1 MTNQKTTEQRNSQS
15 LALDE
20 WNSLEIVSFM
30 NKEDETIAVSIQKAL
45 PTIALAIDAIVAK
58 WITGGRVFVIGAG
71 TSGRLGVVDAVEL
84 GPTFSIEKERWT
96 SILSGGYEAMW
107 TSLEETEDDEQHIL
121 TALRSHSFSSNDVLI
136 GVTASGSTPFVLSAI
151 QYAKEINA
159 TTIGISN
166 NEHSL
171 LSSICD
177 YGIEAVTG
185 PEVIRGS
192 TRLKAGTAQKMI
204 LNMLS
209 TASMVRLGKVYSN
222 EMVDM
227 RLINSKLVKR
237 AIDSLTNL
245 TEITEL
251 EATKILEENDYDLKT
266 ALFRAL
272 TDSTKEDAFRYIAE
286 AEGHIKK
293 AVQLYF
299 SKKIKN

>member
-1 MTNQKTTEQRNSQS
+1 MTNKKTTEQRNSLS

-20 WNSLEIVSFM
+20 WSSYEIVAFM
-30 NKEDETIAVSIQKAL
+30 NEEDETIAKSVQKAL
-45 PTIALAIDAIVAK
+45 PTIALAIEAIVAK
-58 WITGGRVFVIGAG
+58 WQEGGRIFVIGAG

-84 GPTFSIEKERWT
+84 GPTFSIDRERWT

-107 TSLEETEDDEQHIL
+107 TSLEETEDDEQHIIK
-121 TALRSHSFSSNDVLI
+121 ALKSHFLSSRDVLI
-136 GVTASGSTPFVLSAI
+136 GVTASGSTPFVLSAMR
-151 QYAKEINA
+151 YAKEVNA

-166 NEHSL
+166 NEHSV

-177 YGIEAVTG
+177 HGIEAVTG

-227 RLINSKLVKR
+227 QLINSKLVKR

-245 TEITEL
+245 TDISEL
-251 EATKILEENDYDLKT
+251 EAAKVLEENDYDLKI
-266 ALFRAL
+266 ALFRTL
-272 TDSTKEDAFRYIAE
+272 TDGTKEDAIFYMKKAD
-286 AEGHIKK
+286 GHIKK
-293 AVQLYF
+293 AVQLFF
-299 SKKIKN
+299 SNKR